1 MKSTQQQKILI
12 FSSDSDFCRS
22 LALLFQSMYEVYFTT
37 SVDELLKIIK
47 EKNINLVIADSP
59 VSDGTVY
66 PFVQT
71 AREQYPNLFIVL
83 LYVYKFSNINLEK
96 KYRQHV
102 DALFYK
108 PVDINQLTTIINSLL
123 EEKIQTY

>member
-1 MKSTQQQKILI
+1 MESKTPQKILI

-37 SVDELLKIIK
+37 YVDELLQIIK
-47 EKNINLVIADSP
+47 EKKINLVIADSF

-66 PFVQT
+66 PFIHT
-71 AREQYPNLFIVL
+71 ARVQYPNLHIVL
-83 LYVYKFSNINLEK
+83 LYVYKFSNIDLEK

-102 DALFYK
+102 DVLFYK
-108 PVDINQLTTIINSLL
+108 PVDINQLTNVINGLL
-123 EEKIQTY
+123 EEKIKTY

>member
-1 MKSTQQQKILI
+1 MEDKIQQKVLI

-37 SVDELLKIIK
+37 SINELLKFIE
-47 EKNINLVIADSP
+47 EKNINLLIVDSP

-66 PFVQT
+66 PSIRD
-71 AREQYPNLFIVL
+71 ARVQYPKLFIVL
-83 LYVYKFSNINLEK
+83 LYVYKFSNIDLEK
-96 KYRQHV
+96 KYRQYV

-108 PVDINQLTTIINSLL
+108 PVDINQLTNIINSLL
-123 EEKIQTY
+123 EEKITSN

>member
-1 MKSTQQQKILI
+1 MEDEIPQKILI
-12 FSSDSDFCRS
+12 FSRDSDFCKS

-37 SVDELLKIIK
+37 SIDELLKIIND
-47 EKNINLVIADSP
+47 KNINLVIADSP

-66 PFVQT
+66 PSIRD
-71 AREQYPNLFIVL
+71 ARVQYPDLFIVL
-83 LYVYKFSNINLEK
+83 LYVYKFSNIDLEK

-108 PVDINQLTTIINSLL
+108 PVNINQLTNVINALL
-123 EEKIQTY
+123 EEKIKTN

>member
-1 MKSTQQQKILI
+1 MDDKLQQKVLI
-12 FSSDSDFCRS
+12 FSRDSDFCRS

-37 SVDELLKIIK
+37 STDELLKIIN

-59 VSDGTVY
+59 VSDGSVY
-66 PFVQT
+66 PSIRD
-71 AREQYPNLFIVL
+71 ARVQYPDLFIVL
-83 LYVYKFSNINLEK
+83 LYVYKFSNIDLEK

-108 PVDINQLTTIINSLL
+108 PVDINQLTNVINALL
-123 EEKIQTY
+123 EEKISTN

>member
-1 MKSTQQQKILI
+1 MKSTPQQKILI

-22 LALLFQSMYEVYFTT
+22 LALLFQSMYEVHFTT
-37 SVDELLKIIK
+37 SVDELLQTIR

-66 PFVQT
+66 PFIQT
-71 AREQYPNLFIVL
+71 ARVQYPNLFIVL
-83 LYVYKFSNINLEK
+83 LYVYKFSNIDLEK

-108 PVDINQLTTIINSLL
+108 PVDINQLTNIINSLL
-123 EEKIQTY
+123 EEKIKTY